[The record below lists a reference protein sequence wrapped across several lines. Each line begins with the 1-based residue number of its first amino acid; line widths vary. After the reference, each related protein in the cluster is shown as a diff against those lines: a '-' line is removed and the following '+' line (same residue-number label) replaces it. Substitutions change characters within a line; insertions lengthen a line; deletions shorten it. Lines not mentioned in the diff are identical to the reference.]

1 MSYSSCK
8 TLKKLKKI
16 QQKIAKYE
24 NEITSANAIK
34 KSSRRLAINWLV
46 DLTPPYVRFR
56 IRRFNLLSIVA
67 HKVGI
72 NLSAPI
78 L

>member
-1 MSYSSCK
+1 MSYSSFK

-34 KSSRRLAINWLV
+34 K
-46 DLTPPYVRFR
+46 
-56 IRRFNLLSIVA
+56 
-67 HKVGI
+67 
-72 NLSAPI
+72 
-78 L
+78 

>member
-8 TLKKLKKI
+8 TLKKLKKDTT
-16 QQKIAKYE
+16 KIAKYE

-34 KSSRRLAINWLV
+34 NKNH
-46 DLTPPYVRFR
+46 
-56 IRRFNLLSIVA
+56 LLHIVE
-67 HKVGI
+67 GDF
-72 NLSAPI
+72 I